1 MSESTATA
9 MPQEAATARA
19 PYPPGWPH
27 LLVRAMERLPGP
39 TWIAYLTLVLIIG
52 LVMHLRAWSRGDAP
66 VGTPALESAYWGLL
80 AGALLWA
87 FGYLERA
94 AGAAFDAFR
103 PALAPSVD
111 DPERLRYE
119 LTMVPRTPALA
130 AALVATVLTV
140 ASFVTDPASSDV
152 DGVPGPVFFA
162 VMVVQAFMVSLL
174 FVFLYQLIRQV
185 RQVRRILDR
194 HAVVDVFRP
203 GPLQAFPRLMAMS
216 GVALVFLV
224 ASSLLV
230 TDPSA
235 STNFLVSWAP
245 YVVLPPTVAIVAFI
259 VPLYG
264 THQRLADERERL
276 ADEAEERLKG
286 LLREINRDI
295 DARDLGGL
303 DPLERALG
311 SVIRQREIVA
321 KLPTWPWSPGTLRGF
336 ASAILLPLALFLTQR
351 LLSQLV

>member
-1 MSESTATA
+1 
-9 MPQEAATARA
+9 
-19 PYPPGWPH
+19 
-27 LLVRAMERLPGP
+27 
-39 TWIAYLTLVLIIG
+39 
-52 LVMHLRAWSRGDAP
+52 
-66 VGTPALESAYWGLL
+66 
-80 AGALLWA
+80 
-87 FGYLERA
+87 
-94 AGAAFDAFR
+94 
-103 PALAPSVD
+103 
-111 DPERLRYE
+111 
-119 LTMVPRTPALA
+119 
-130 AALVATVLTV
+130 
-140 ASFVTDPASSDV
+140 
-152 DGVPGPVFFA
+152 
-162 VMVVQAFMVSLL
+162 
-174 FVFLYQLIRQV
+174 
-185 RQVRRILDR
+185 
-194 HAVVDVFRP
+194 
-203 GPLQAFPRLMAMS
+203 
-216 GVALVFLV
+216 V